1 MSTHHEFAPS
11 SMERLAGCPW
21 SYHNCKDWSQP
32 ESADASHGTLLH
44 LAMHDDSVFNKLNK
58 SDKEIVQALKDEHV
72 APYAKLE
79 HYHELKLEVWKSD
92 GTLFN
97 FGTADFIVISP
108 DGLSA
113 SLKDWKFGN
122 YEVTPAADN
131 PQLKN
136 YVVGIFQRFPKVQ
149 TVYAMTVQPAYG
161 VAEYDN
167 QAVFNRSQLPELLA
181 ELETIV
187 EKAVNSHEGQ
197 ANPNADNCRYC
208 NKTKCSSFLRK
219 MDENFSVM
227 QIDSSLLTT
236 QEHDMTI
243 EFADKILC
251 AEKEI
256 KKIMET
262 KVAVAKDLIIANGG
276 SENFTL
282 RNGKVSRTT
291 DWNGL
296 CEKHGICQEEIDSFT
311 TEKQGEPYLAS
322 RMRKKVIA
330 IK

>member
-1 MSTHHEFAPS
+1 
-11 SMERLAGCPW
+11 MERLAGCPW

-32 ESADASHGTLLH
+32 GSADASHGTLLH

-58 SDKEIVQALKDEHV
+58 SDKEIVQALRDEHV

-79 HYHELKLEVWKSD
+79 HYHELRLEVWKSD

-167 QAVFNRSQLPELLA
+167 QAIFNRSQLPELLA

-197 ANPNADNCRYC
+197 SNPNADNCRYC

-219 MDENFSVM
+219 MDENFAILNINSAELS
-227 QIDSSLLTT
+227 DN
-236 QEHDMTI
+236 EHEMTI
-243 EFADKILC
+243 DFADRLLC

-256 KKIMET
+256 KKAMEA
-262 KVAVAKDLIIANGG
+262 KVALAKSIVIANGG
-276 SENFTL
+276 SANFAL
-282 RNGKVSRTT
+282 RDGRVTQKT
-291 DWNGL
+291 DWQGL

-311 TEKQGEPYLAS
+311 TETTGSPFLAPK
-322 RMRKKVIA
+322 MRKKQLTN
-330 IK
+330 K